1 MEEKHNYEED
11 DLDESSFLPGPTTQ
25 TNLLSKIDQ
34 TRSQIDKDKVDNKVQ
49 NEGGI
54 SGSQTVHN

>member
-11 DLDESSFLPGPTTQ
+11 DLDESSFLTGQTAQ

-34 TRSQIDKDKVDNKVQ
+34 TRSQMDKDKIYTKIQ
-49 NEGGI
+49 NEGGV